1 MTIDIREEIDNS
13 RLAPLHFT
21 ILILVGLAVF
31 FDGYDTF
38 NASYVVHYVMQP
50 WGLPAGQ
57 AGFLVSSGLIGFS
70 LAALLQGRFSD
81 RYGRRPVFLS
91 GLWMATIFSLATAI
105 FGRSFVS
112 FCLLRFAT
120 GIGLGILL
128 PLGVTYVNEFAPQ
141 RVKNSFSTWGW
152 GLGFS
157 LGGMFAAVVGVY
169 LTPSLGW
176 QALYYVASLSLALA
190 IACQFRLPESIQFL
204 AARDKI
210 DRAALALAMSRL
222 IPARASVYQDPAT
235 EFEFPA
241 SQGDRGGTSPDDASR
256 VAPLA
261 VLLSPRY
268 RRTTLAIWAASF
280 FVMFGIYGLTGWVPT
295 AMLTRGETFAAS
307 FGYGALILMMNFVG
321 TLALG
326 TYTDRRGHGRTAL
339 IAWWIG
345 GAIAAGVLALVNIHA
360 VNVVCV
366 GAAGFFILGG
376 QGGLNNLTASWY
388 GTGVRGSAVGT
399 MLGIG
404 RIGGVLGP
412 YVTGLLQQLVPGSA
426 ILFAAISAAALVG
439 ACMILLAKPSAAA
452 QEAVAAQAA

>member
-1 MTIDIREEIDNS
+1 
-13 RLAPLHFT
+13 
-21 ILILVGLAVF
+21 VF

-38 NASYVVHYVMQP
+38 NASYVVHYVMKP

-81 RYGRRPVFLS
+81 RYGRRPVFLF
-91 GLWMATIFSLATAI
+91 GLWVATVFSLATAL

-112 FCLLRFAT
+112 FCVLRFAT

-128 PLGVTYVNEFAPQ
+128 PLGVTYVSEFAPK

-176 QALYYVASLSLALA
+176 QALYYVASLSLVLA
-190 IACQFRLPESIQFL
+190 IVCQFRLPESIQFL
-204 AARDKI
+204 AARDKV
-210 DRAALALAMSRL
+210 DRAGLALAMSRL
-222 IPARASVYQDPAT
+222 IPVRASVYLDPAA
-235 EFEFPA
+235 EFTFPA
-241 SQGDRGGTSPDDASR
+241 SQGDKGGAASH

-261 VLLSPRY
+261 VLLSPRH

-295 AMLTRGETFAAS
+295 VMLTRGETFAAS
-307 FGYGALILMMNFVG
+307 FGYGALIGMMNFVG

-326 TYTDRRGHGRTAL
+326 AYTDRRGHGRTAL

-360 VNVVCV
+360 LNVVCV

-388 GTGVRGSAVGT
+388 GTSVRGSAVGT

-426 ILFAAISAAALVG
+426 ILFAAISATAFLG
-439 ACMILLAKPSAAA
+439 ACMILLAKPSAPAH
-452 QEAVAAQAA
+452 EATEAQAA